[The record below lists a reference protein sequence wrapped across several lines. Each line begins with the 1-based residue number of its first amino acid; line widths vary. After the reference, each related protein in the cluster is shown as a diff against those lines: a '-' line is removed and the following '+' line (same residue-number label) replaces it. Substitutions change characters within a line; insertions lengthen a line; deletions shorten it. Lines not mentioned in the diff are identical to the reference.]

1 MASKIFQ
8 NMKKT
13 MKLFLAP
20 TLWWNISFFL
30 FVHFFRFSSCWIESN
45 WPQTK
50 SNLKLQ
56 WVTNGE
62 NTLDHAIK
70 GFIYHWNG
78 SPLENHDMQ
87 KQKCSSSRSSFLLSS
102 SFFCTTLQS
111 LGFFGHTLKLAR
123 HFSDS
128 LTQPNRSI
136 FLGSQI
142 KMNKQRIHW
151 TKRTTSTRGQK
162 KRDEQ
167 HQQQPSVQQ
176 TWIKK
181 C

>member
-8 NMKKT
+8 NMKKE
-13 MKLFLAP
+13 MKLFFGETFLSLFLCNPSVYFILDWIKLA
-20 TLWWNISFFL
+20 TNQVKFEITMSYKWRKYIG
-30 FVHFFRFSSCWIESN
+30 SCNKRIHLSLE
-45 WPQTK
+45 
-50 SNLKLQ
+50 
-56 WVTNGE
+56 WV
-62 NTLDHAIK
+62 
-70 GFIYHWNG
+70 
-78 SPLENHDMQ
+78 PLENHDMQ
-87 KQKCSSSRSSFLLSS
+87 KQKCSSSPSSFLLSS

-111 LGFFGHTLKLAR
+111 LGFFFGHTLKLAR

-162 KRDEQ
+162 KTRRTT
-167 HQQQPSVQQ
+167 S
-176 TWIKK
+176 TTTISSTNMN
-181 C
+181 

>member
-87 KQKCSSSRSSFLLSS
+87 KQKCSSSPS
-102 SFFCTTLQS
+102 SFFAVIIIFLHHFTVI
-111 LGFFGHTLKLAR
+111 GFFWSYSKISEAFFR
-123 HFSDS
+123 FIDAA
-128 LTQPNRSI
+128 Q
-136 FLGSQI
+136 
-142 KMNKQRIHW
+142 
-151 TKRTTSTRGQK
+151 
-162 KRDEQ
+162 
-167 HQQQPSVQQ
+167 
-176 TWIKK
+176 
-181 C
+181 